1 MAMSAMAS
9 LFSSSSPKAEETDV
23 DNKRSIG
30 DTSFL
35 DSSNNRE
42 VKRPAP
48 DFDFDIIGSSEG
60 TFEQSIV
67 KMMEHMFHSLSEKI
81 DSSNKSILERFD
93 RFDTRMSEIEERISS
108 QQLAVDNIDD
118 RITDIE
124 SKLETINS
132 VNLNHSNEPE
142 WEPSGTPSTN
152 ILLLGDS
159 NSGGKIKFGSGKGT
173 LGAALPGKETFTA
186 KVDLLP
192 EPEPSLLND
201 VSDLVLAVGT
211 NNLKEDNC
219 VPADLARITYSYVKK
234 VSTVNPTTH
243 IYLPG
248 VLPTKSVDSNGRIKE
263 YNHYLKD
270 MCSDLSR
277 VHFIDNNNFL
287 SKNGLL
293 IDKFSADNLHLNQ
306 DGLKIYFSRIK
317 YALRERH
324 GLPNR
329 FRVRRPREE
338 TANPSNRDR
347 GGQRGGRG
355 GRGRNT

>member
-1 MAMSAMAS
+1 
-9 LFSSSSPKAEETDV
+9 
-23 DNKRSIG
+23 
-30 DTSFL
+30 
-35 DSSNNRE
+35 
-42 VKRPAP
+42 
-48 DFDFDIIGSSEG
+48 
-60 TFEQSIV
+60 
-67 KMMEHMFHSLSEKI
+67 MFNSLSDKI
-81 DSSNKSILERFD
+81 DSSHRSILQRFD
-93 RFDTRMSEIEERISS
+93 SFDTRMSEIEERISS
-108 QQLAVDNIDD
+108 QQLAVENIDD

-124 SKLETINS
+124 SKLEAINS
-132 VNLNHSNEPE
+132 VNPNLRVESE

-192 EPEPSLLND
+192 DPEPSLLND

-211 NNLKEDNC
+211 NNLKEDDC

-234 VSTVNPTTH
+234 VSAVNPTTH
-243 IYLPG
+243 VYLPG
-248 VLPTKSVDSNGRIKE
+248 VLPTKSIQTNARIKQ
-263 YNHYLKD
+263 YNHYLRD

-277 VHFIDNNNFL
+277 VHFIDNNNFI

-293 IDKFSADNLHLNQ
+293 IDKFSTDNLHLNQ

-329 FRVRRPREE
+329 YRVRRTPREE
-338 TANPSNRDR
+338 TANASNR

-355 GRGRNT
+355 GRGRT

>member
-1 MAMSAMAS
+1 MNVMAN
-9 LFSSSSPKAEETDV
+9 LFSNSSPKAEETDV

-48 DFDFDIIGSSEG
+48 NFDFDTIGSTDG

-67 KMMEHMFHSLSEKI
+67 KMMEQMFNSLSDKI
-81 DSSNKSILERFD
+81 DSSNKSLHQRFD
-93 RFDTRMSEIEERISS
+93 SFETRMSEIEERISS

-118 RITDIE
+118 RIADIE

-132 VNLNHSNEPE
+132 ANLNHSSEPE

-152 ILLLGDS
+152 ILLFGDS

-186 KVDLLP
+186 KLDLLP
-192 EPEPSLLND
+192 EPEHSLLND

-211 NNLKEDNC
+211 NNLKEDDC
-219 VPADLARITYSYVKK
+219 VPADLARNTYSYVKK
-234 VSTVNPTTH
+234 VSAVNPTTH
-243 IYLPG
+243 VYLPG
-248 VLPTKSVDSNGRIKE
+248 VLPTKSVQTNTRIKQ
-263 YNHYLKD
+263 YNYYLKD

-293 IDKFSADNLHLNQ
+293 VDKFSSDNLHLNL

-317 YALRERH
+317 FALRERH

-329 FRVRRPREE
+329 RVRRTPREE
-338 TANPSNRDR
+338 TANDSTRGR
-347 GGQRGGRG
+347 GGQGGSRG